1 METSFELSRWQE
13 KPKGLSYRRWV
24 IVSTGLRQVLR
35 LRTFRILL
43 LIGWLAGALVAA
55 AGFVFSQS
63 VASGGWLE
71 SLATNFG
78 PRAESVVGA
87 FTAVVLLYPDVCVHG
102 LFTMIFGLQSF
113 IALWLC
119 LVGLTALIPRLVT
132 QDRASNALTIYLA
145 RPLTSADYLIGK
157 LGIIAGL
164 VLVLWTAPLV
174 SGWLLSMLLS
184 PNRDFLVYSFRPLG
198 NALLFNGIA
207 LCSLAAISLG
217 VSAVSRS
224 SRNTII
230 LWISLWIVGGAI
242 AASPDNPA
250 WLRHASFSRNLV
262 EIRKVVFRFDSVLT
276 RAADELPLF
285 NRELTANLHEAA
297 DKSST
302 TNARGAAVGLG
313 ALVLISSGIF
323 FRKLRPE

>member
-1 METSFELSRWQE
+1 METTFDLSRWTE
-13 KPKGLSYRRWV
+13 KPHGLAYRRWA

-43 LIGWLAGALVAA
+43 FIGWAAGALIAL

-63 VASGGWLE
+63 VANGGWLE
-71 SLATNFG
+71 ALAANLG
-78 PRAESVVGA
+78 ARVESVVAA
-87 FTAVVLLYPDVCVHG
+87 FNAVVLLYPDVCVHG
-102 LFTMIFGLQSF
+102 LFTIIFGLQSF

-119 LVGLTALIPRLVT
+119 LVGLTALIPRLIT

-157 LGIIAGL
+157 LGIVAGL
-164 VLVLWTAPLV
+164 VLVLWTAPLL

-184 PNRDFLVYSFRPLG
+184 PNQDFLVYSIRPLG

-207 LCSLAAISLG
+207 LLSLAAISLG

-230 LWISLWIVGGAI
+230 LWIGLWVVAGVI
-242 AASPDNPA
+242 AAHPNNPA
-250 WLRHASFSRNLV
+250 WLRHASFSQNLA
-262 EIRKVVFRFDSVLT
+262 EIRKSVFRVDQVLT

-285 NRELTANLHEAA
+285 NRELTASFRRGAEETAT
-297 DKSST
+297 DES
-302 TNARGAAVGLG
+302 RGAAVGLG
-313 ALVLISSGIF
+313 VLVLLSAGVF

>member
-13 KPKGLSYRRWV
+13 KPKGLPYRRWV

-43 LIGWLAGALVAA
+43 FLGWLAGALIAA

-87 FTAVVLLYPDVCVHG
+87 FTAVVLLYPDVVVHG

-157 LGIIAGL
+157 LGVIVGL
-164 VLVLWTAPLV
+164 VLALWTAPLV

-184 PNRDFLVYSFRPLG
+184 PNRDFLVHSLQPLG
-198 NALLFNGIA
+198 NALLFNAIA
-207 LCSLAAISLG
+207 LFSLAAIALG

-230 LWISLWIVGGAI
+230 LWIALWVVGGAV

-262 EIRKVVFRFDSVLT
+262 EIRKSIFRFDTVLT
-276 RAADELPLF
+276 RAAGELPLF
-285 NRELTANLHEAA
+285 NRELTTNLHEAA
-297 DKSST
+297 EKSST
-302 TNARGAAVGLG
+302 SNSRGAAVGLG
-313 ALVLISSGIF
+313 VLVLLSSGIF